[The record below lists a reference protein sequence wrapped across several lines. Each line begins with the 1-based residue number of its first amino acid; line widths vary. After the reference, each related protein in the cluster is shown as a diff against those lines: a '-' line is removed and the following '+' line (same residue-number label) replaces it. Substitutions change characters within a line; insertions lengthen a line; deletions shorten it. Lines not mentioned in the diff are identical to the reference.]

1 MQAFLYIDLSSTA
14 GVTFQQPLLEQVTK
28 QHPELSVLDLDTQ
41 SDELMQH
48 YAKKL
53 LQEAEQS
60 IICIKGDR
68 LNIGFGK
75 LTPILEEILRP
86 ETNRMILLLGWHSRL
101 QRMLQA
107 RPLLEFKQI
116 EDEEQVLEETAQFL
130 KKD

>member
-1 MQAFLYIDLSSTA
+1 MDLSSTA
-14 GVTFQQPLLEQVTK
+14 GVTFQQPLLEQVTE
-28 QHPELSVLDLDTQ
+28 QYPELSILDLDTQ

-75 LTPILEEILRP
+75 LTPILEELLRP
-86 ETNRMILLLGWHSRL
+86 EKGRLVLLLGWHSRL

-107 RPLLEFKQI
+107 RPLLQFKQV
-116 EDEEQVLEETAQFL
+116 EDEDRVLEETEQFL
-130 KKD
+130 RKD